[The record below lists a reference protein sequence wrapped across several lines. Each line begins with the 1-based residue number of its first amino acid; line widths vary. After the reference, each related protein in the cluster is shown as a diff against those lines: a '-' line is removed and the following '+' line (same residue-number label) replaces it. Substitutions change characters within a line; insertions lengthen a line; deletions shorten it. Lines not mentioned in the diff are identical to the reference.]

1 MQVGPSNHEEE
12 EVVVPFATDTNI
24 STDSEERHEEF
35 MLKMVG
41 YIEHEL
47 RTLTLTLLYQEL
59 GTSKRRRW
67 QNNF

>member
-1 MQVGPSNHEEE
+1 MQVGPNNHEEEEE
-12 EVVVPFATDTNI
+12 EVVVVVPLATDTNI

-47 RTLTLTLLYQEL
+47 RTLNPNLVVS
-59 GTSKRRRW
+59 GAGNK
-67 QNNF
+67 